1 MAWLTGLGAV
11 GGGLW
16 NFLECRKEWYRKYHV
31 VNLAILTFSLTLLL
45 FREMNSV
52 LAFVSDAYCVYGSE
66 ASASEGE
73 HPFVC
78 RSVRLSGL
86 CPFLLRE
93 LGVARPSLTALAA
106 PSPASGTNRL
116 LPVSLPAFLGPFHS
130 CPLSLSG
137 PPCLSLS
144 HTSRP
149 APGGQDGCSAWRPHS
164 RHPCAASS
172 CHLLVASHHLMS
184 SSPSVCPSS
193 PLSRTL
199 LQPAGNVCTW
209 WLSQKEYCHV

>member
-1 MAWLTGLGAV
+1 MYYCHF
-11 GGGLW
+11 
-16 NFLECRKEWYRKYHV
+16 NFFF
-31 VNLAILTFSLTLLL
+31 NLASLQRNELCPGFCFRCLLRL
-45 FREMNSV
+45 QFWSIGFWGRAPVCLPVSPSV
-52 LAFVSDAYCVYGSE
+52 C
-66 ASASEGE
+66 
-73 HPFVC
+73 
-78 RSVRLSGL
+78 L

-93 LGVARPSLTALAA
+93 LGVASPSPTALAA
-106 PSPASGTNRL
+106 PSPASGTNGL

-130 CPLSLSG
+130 CPLILSG

-149 APGGQDGCSAWRPHS
+149 APRREDGCSAWGTHS
-164 RHPCAASS
+164 WHPCAVSS
-172 CHLLVASHHLMS
+172 CHLLVASPHLMS